1 MAVYFRIL
9 HKNILESKGDF
20 KKDVRKLEPIFRS
33 FKLNSR
39 ILKTTDIIVTK
50 FLDDTVVDD
59 EIELANTKHNFFSQH
74 VWNDTMLRV
83 IDKKIRQEEDEIFA
97 LKKLVNSLF

>member
-1 MAVYFRIL
+1 MI
-9 HKNILESKGDF
+9 IESKGDF
-20 KKDVRKLEPIFRS
+20 KGDVRKLEPIFRS

-39 ILKTTDIIVTK
+39 ILKITDVVVTK
-50 FLDDTVVDD
+50 FLEDTVVDD

-74 VWNDTMLRV
+74 VWNDSMLQHVWNDSMLRV

-97 LKKLVNSLF
+97 LKKLTSNLF

>member
-9 HKNILESKGDF
+9 HKKILETKGDF
-20 KKDVRKLEPIFRS
+20 KLDILKLEPIFRS

-39 ILKTTDIIVTK
+39 ILKTADVVVTK
-50 FLDDTVVDD
+50 FLEDTVVDD

-74 VWNDTMLRV
+74 DWNDAMLRV
-83 IDKKIRQEEDEIFA
+83 VDKKIKQEEDEINSI
-97 LKKLVNSLF
+97 KKLVGNLL